1 MSGANVE
8 GGPAGARAAALVRW
22 LLVLGLGAAAALS
35 IAYAAA
41 SLRRSAS
48 GGQHE
53 QSAAGD
59 GGGEALWT
67 CAMHPQIV
75 RDRPGECPICGMTLV
90 PKPKASPPDQR
101 GHAAAGAAPP
111 GLAAVDLTPDRVQL
125 IGMRT
130 AVAERATLGD
140 SLRAVAVLAPSERG
154 LAQISVRFAGWV
166 QTLAVA
172 ETGQRVRRGEV
183 LATIYAPDV
192 LRAEQELLTAAGWA
206 ARAAPAPAPEVAAG
220 GSHADLHTTSLPD
233 LAADARR
240 RLELLGV
247 AGQEIDAL
255 IARGKVDEAVPIR
268 SPVAGFVTVK
278 NVVPGAAIAPGAPLF
293 EVADLSR
300 VWALADVYEQD
311 AARLHVG
318 QKAALE
324 LSAYPGEQ
332 FAGRVQLIYP
342 TLNPATRT
350 LRVRVE
356 LANRAGPGGVKLR
369 PGMYGNLALDL
380 PTATGVVIPAEAV
393 VDTGEHKYVFVT
405 GRPGHFEPRLVETGV
420 RVGEQVQIAKGLA
433 AGEVVATD
441 GNFLIDSES
450 RLRAAVEGSSSNPS
464 AGHGH

>member
-1 MSGANVE
+1 VSGAKVD
-8 GGPAGARAAALVRW
+8 GAPAGARVAALVRW
-22 LLVLGLGAAAALS
+22 GLVLGLAALAVLSIVYVVASVRRSSGAAAA
-35 IAYAAA
+35 
-41 SLRRSAS
+41 
-48 GGQHE
+48 G
-53 QSAAGD
+53 
-59 GGGEALWT
+59 GGGETLWT

-90 PKPKASPPDQR
+90 PKLRASSGD
-101 GHAAAGAAPP
+101 GSATAAASAPP

-166 QTLAVA
+166 GKLMVA

-206 ARAAPAPAPEVAAG
+206 ARAAPPPTGTPAAG

-247 AGQEIDAL
+247 AGQEIDDL
-255 IARGKVDEAVPIR
+255 IARGKVDETVPIR
-268 SPVAGFVTVK
+268 SPVAGFITAK
-278 NVVPGAAIAPGAPLF
+278 NVVPGAAISPGAPLF

-318 QKAALE
+318 QKASLE
-324 LSAYPGEQ
+324 LGAYPGEH

-342 TLNPATRT
+342 TLNAATRT

-356 LANRAGPGGVKLR
+356 LANRPGPGGVKLR

-405 GRPGHFEPRLVETGV
+405 ARAGHFEPRSVETGV
-420 RVGEQVQIAKGLA
+420 RVNDQVQITKGLA
-433 AGEVVATD
+433 AGEAVATD

-450 RLRAAVEGSSSNPS
+450 RLRAAAEGHGS
-464 AGHGH
+464 AGPGK

>member
-1 MSGANVE
+1 VSGANVE

-22 LLVLGLGAAAALS
+22 ALVLGLGAVAALA
-35 IAYAAA
+35 IVYAAV
-41 SLRRSAS
+41 SFRRSPGA
-48 GGQHE
+48 
-53 QSAAGD
+53 
-59 GGGEALWT
+59 GGGETLWT

-90 PKPKASPPDQR
+90 PKPKASPPDAR
-101 GHAAAGAAPP
+101 SSAIGAAPP
-111 GLAAVDLTPDRVQL
+111 GLAAIDLTPDRVQL

-166 QTLAVA
+166 QKLAVA

-206 ARAAPAPAPEVAAG
+206 AKAAPPPAAAAG
-220 GSHADLHTTSLPD
+220 TSHADLHTTSLPD

-247 AGQEIDAL
+247 AGQEIDDL

-268 SPVAGFVTVK
+268 SPVAGFITVK
-278 NVVPGAAIAPGAPLF
+278 NVVPGAAITPGAPLF

-324 LSAYPGEQ
+324 LAAYPGEQ

-342 TLNPATRT
+342 TLNAATRT

-393 VDTGEHKYVFVT
+393 VDTGEHKYLFVT
-405 GRPGHFEPRLVETGV
+405 ARPGHFEPRLVETGV
-420 RVGEQVQIAKGLA
+420 RVGEQVQITKGLA

-450 RLRAAVEGSSSNPS
+450 RLRAAVEGRGA
-464 AGHGH
+464 AGAGQ